1 MKCVRGNQQTI
12 YTIYVCHYHVQV
24 YMLSHTGLHTIT
36 HRSTHYHIQVYTLT
50 HTGLHTITYRSA
62 CHITYRSTCR
72 HKQVYTA
79 MCFMLK
85 IKHHQKWP
93 WQASNPPLQC
103 SGHEVVQANTHTH
116 THTHLSCCRLPM
128 WIMSSP
134 FGGIYTHKHHSHSL
148 LIVIL
153 NFHVV
158 FHWQRRPTQ

>member
-36 HRSTHYHIQVYTLT
+36 HRSTHYHIQVYTLS
-50 HTGLHTITYRSA
+50 HTGLHTIITYRSA

-103 SGHEVVQANTHTH
+103 SGHKVVQANTHTH
-116 THTHLSCCRLPM
+116 THTHTHTPVLLQTTHVDHVFPIWRD
-128 WIMSSP
+128 
-134 FGGIYTHKHHSHSL
+134 IYTQASFTLTTNSH
-148 LIVIL
+148 
-153 NFHVV
+153 
-158 FHWQRRPTQ
+158 T